1 MQRAEPDDARVVQ
14 DCLDGEP
21 GAWEVLV
28 RRYGRLVRAIAA
40 RAGLEGDDAADL
52 FQTVFVIVWRNLEL
66 LDRPAAV
73 AGWIGTI
80 ARREAWRT
88 KRRLGRDRGE
98 VLAED
103 SAKGGP
109 DAEAKI
115 DQAQRVF
122 LLARGLDALDERC
135 RRLLDA
141 LFWRDPP
148 PSYEELAQEI
158 GVPIGSLGPTR
169 RRCLEKLRSALT
181 ALGFGEP

>member
-1 MQRAEPDDARVVQ
+1 MQRADPDDARLVQ

-52 FQTVFVIVWRNLEL
+52 FQAVFVIVWRNLEL

-80 ARREAWRT
+80 ARREAWRA
-88 KRRLGRDRGE
+88 KRRLGRERGE
-98 VLAED
+98 PLAED
-103 SAKGGP
+103 AAGAAP
-109 DAEAKI
+109 DADAEI
-115 DQAQRVF
+115 DRVQRAF
-122 LLARGLDALDERC
+122 LLARGLDTLDDRC
-135 RRLLDA
+135 RRLLEA
-141 LFWRDPP
+141 LFWREPP
-148 PSYEELAQEI
+148 PSYEALSQEI
-158 GVPIGSLGPTR
+158 GVPMGSLGPTR
-169 RRCLEKLRSALT
+169 RRCLEKLRTALT